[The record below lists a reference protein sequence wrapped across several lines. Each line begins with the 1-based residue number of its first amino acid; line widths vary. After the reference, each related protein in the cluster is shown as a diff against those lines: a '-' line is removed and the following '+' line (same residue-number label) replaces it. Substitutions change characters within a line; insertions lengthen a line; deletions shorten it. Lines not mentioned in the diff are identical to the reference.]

1 MPDPAIDFYDWRGGR
16 EAMLRFGAGIA
27 AGAGPTVIAA
37 LPLFEEANRTR
48 AIVVGVLRRLA
59 ARGIASALPD
69 LPGTGESLVDTDQ
82 VRLADWRAAFAAAAA
97 VLPGPLVT
105 MAWRGGAL
113 ADRDA
118 RVAARWHLS
127 PVTGSETARELRRL
141 AAASATAGLYA
152 GNLLSD
158 ALIADLTSD
167 DPAPPAAPTRI
178 VRLESDPRPA
188 DARLAAPPPWR
199 AAEPGDDP
207 ALANAVAS
215 DVAAWV
221 ARCAG

>member
-1 MPDPAIDFYDWRGGR
+1 MPDPAIDSYDWRGGR
-16 EAMLRFGAGIA
+16 EAMLRFSAGIA

-59 ARGIASALPD
+59 ARGIAGALPD
-69 LPGTGESLVDTDQ
+69 LPGTGESLVDIDQ

-118 RVAARWHLS
+118 GVAARWHLS
-127 PVTGSETARELRRL
+127 PVTGSEAARELRRL
-141 AAASATAGLYA
+141 AATSATAGLYA

-158 ALIADLTSD
+158 ALIADLASD

-188 DARLAAPPPWR
+188 DARLTAPPPWR
-199 AAEPGDDP
+199 AAEPGGDP
-207 ALANAVAS
+207 ALANAVAA
-215 DVAAWV
+215 DIAAWV

>member
-1 MPDPAIDFYDWRGGR
+1 MRDPALASYDWRGGR
-16 EAMLRFGAGIA
+16 EAMLRFGAGIG

-59 ARGIASALPD
+59 ARGIAGALPD
-69 LPGTGESLVDTDQ
+69 LPGTGESLVDTDR

-97 VLPGPLVT
+97 ALPGPVVT

-118 RVAARWHLS
+118 AVAARWHLS
-127 PVTGSETARELRRL
+127 PATGGDAARELRRL
-141 AAASATAGLYA
+141 AATAATPGRYA

-158 ALIADLTSD
+158 ALIADLASD
-167 DPAPPAAPTRI
+167 DPAPLAAPVRI
-178 VRLESDPRPA
+178 VRLASDPRAA
-188 DARLAAPPPWR
+188 DARLDAPPPWR

-207 ALANAVAS
+207 ALADAVAA